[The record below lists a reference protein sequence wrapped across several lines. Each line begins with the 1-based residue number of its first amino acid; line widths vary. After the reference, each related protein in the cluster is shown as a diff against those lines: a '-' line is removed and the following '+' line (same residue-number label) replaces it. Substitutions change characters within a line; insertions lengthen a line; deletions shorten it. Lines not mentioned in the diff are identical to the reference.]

1 MNYIKFF
8 VFEFIL
14 FALLVIVNY
23 FFDGYLK
30 HPFTKV
36 DLIAIII
43 FLPVLGCLLFM
54 LTKLFKKFDDI
65 TVKNKIILS
74 IPAFIIT
81 VFFLGIILS
90 SFDIQ

>member
-1 MNYIKFF
+1 MIG
-8 VFEFIL
+8 
-14 FALLVIVNY
+14 LLNV
-23 FFDGYLK
+23 GSLMLG
-30 HPFTKV
+30 
-36 DLIAIII
+36 LIAWI
-43 FLPVLGCLLFM
+43 LPALGCLLFM

-65 TVKNKIILS
+65 TVKNKLILS